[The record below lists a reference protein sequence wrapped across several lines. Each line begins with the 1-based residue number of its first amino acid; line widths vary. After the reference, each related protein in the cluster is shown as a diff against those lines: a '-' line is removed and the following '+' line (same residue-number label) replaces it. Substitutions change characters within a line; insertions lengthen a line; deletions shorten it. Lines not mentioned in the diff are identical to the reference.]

1 MAEVK
6 QKYSAFHHKPV
17 REHKGG
23 KVKKQR
29 SSPRP
34 RHPVTSKMRRPVVRY
49 VDPKT
54 QQLSDVATFGTDV
67 FISAGVSP
75 KPTDAMVVVEQ
86 DENKDLVVKTGE
98 EGALPAGSYTIRD
111 DFAGMVSR
119 IMLTQVFPAVYTKSQ
134 LSTVRVASVVL
145 PVIRFAS
152 GAEYLL
158 LTQRTHMKKGTY
170 NDFWVFPGGHV
181 EAGESLRAGGIR
193 EMKEETGLKIHA
205 KDLHPVCVWQ
215 EFMASSKK
223 QLQFIITNFYCEIEV
238 EEGLDESHFL
248 LTLGLQLKEVKRAV
262 LMPRSSWRMLA
273 HTETYGHNKEYSHRA
288 YEDINWPEEDTE
300 LTHVLGIV
308 NHKSHAKLAQVGVGE
323 ILSHTRKKP
332 GIGMPHSFAVHHLL
346 PLLSREAQS

>member
-1 MAEVK
+1 MAEAAK
-6 QKYSAFHHKPV
+6 PKYSAFHHKPV
-17 REHKGG
+17 RQHKGKKIK
-23 KVKKQR
+23 KVKSHQKGLR
-29 SSPRP
+29 SN
-34 RHPVTSKMRRPVVRY
+34 SKMRRPVVRY

-54 QQLSDVATFGTDV
+54 NELSEVATFGTDV

-75 KPTDAMVVVEQ
+75 RPNQAMVVVEQ

-111 DFAGMVSR
+111 DFAGMLSR
-119 IMLTQVFPAVYTKSQ
+119 IMLTQVFPAVYTKNASN
-134 LSTVRVASVVL
+134 TVRVASVVL
-145 PVIRFAS
+145 PVIRFSS
-152 GAEYLL
+152 GNEYLL

-181 EAGESLRAGGIR
+181 EGGESLRAGGIR
-193 EMKEETGLKIHA
+193 EMKEETGLKIQA
-205 KDLHPVCVWQ
+205 RDLHPVCVWQ

-238 EEGLDESHFL
+238 EEGLDEEHFL

-273 HTETYGHNKEYSHRA
+273 HTEAFRHNKQYSHKA
-288 YEDINWPEEDTE
+288 YEDINWPEEDAE
-300 LTHVLGIV
+300 LAHVLGIV
-308 NHKSHAKLAQVGVGE
+308 NHKSHAKLAQVDVGE
-323 ILSHTRKKP
+323 IFGHTAKKP

-346 PLLSREAQS
+346 PLLSRESED